1 MVFLLGIRAASV
13 AIDFTRRESRWR
25 RELKS
30 SSGVLLVERA
40 SIWSRF
46 SVMDDSESDPDPI
59 NDSDSGWNEMGEAE
73 GRE

>member
-1 MVFLLGIRAASV
+1 M
-13 AIDFTRRESRWR
+13 AIDFTRRESRWS

-40 SIWSRF
+40 SMWSRF
-46 SVMDDSESDPDPI
+46 SVMDESESDTDPI
-59 NDSDSGWNEMGEAE
+59 NDSETGSDSGWNEVGEAE